1 MATTALLLQ
10 VFGPSMSTAFRG
22 ERGIMSVREVVQ
34 QQFASAAKSRNSKL
48 PALTDELRLT
58 DSGLD
63 SLSFAV
69 IVAQLE
75 DELGIDPFNEAVEVT
90 FPVTFGD
97 FVRCTRIAGLSAALT
112 PLFEQRN
119 RELASDCG

>member
-1 MATTALLLQ
+1 
-10 VFGPSMSTAFRG
+10 
-22 ERGIMSVREVVQ
+22 MSVREAVQ
-34 QQFASAAKSRNSKL
+34 QRFVSAAKSRNAKL
-48 PALTDELRLT
+48 PPLTDDLKLT

-75 DELGIDPFNEAVEVT
+75 DELGFDPFNATVEVK

-97 FVRCTRIAGLSAALT
+97 FVRLYENHR
-112 PLFEQRN
+112 P
-119 RELASDCG
+119 